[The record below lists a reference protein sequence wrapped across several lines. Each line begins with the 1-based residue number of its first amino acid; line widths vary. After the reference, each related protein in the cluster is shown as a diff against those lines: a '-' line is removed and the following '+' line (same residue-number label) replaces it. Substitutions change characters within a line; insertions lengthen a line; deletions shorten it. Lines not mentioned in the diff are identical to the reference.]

1 MKIDLKMMRKKNFN
15 SMCLKDNKK
24 KIDIINSKNKF
35 NTISSCPICSSKKR
49 KEVITKFGIK
59 IFNCLK
65 CDVDYSSKKP
75 KNFSDLYSTDDYI
88 NYSLNVYDK
97 SRKYKIKRFGNERI
111 SILQKYKKKGTLLD
125 FGCGTGWFL
134 ELAKKYYDSYGIE
147 FSDQLREHLDKKYN
161 IKAFKDM
168 SKLPKNLK
176 FDIITAFDVIEHV
189 ESPISFLRMIKKY
202 LKKDGIALIYTPNK
216 DSLGFKYLKFY
227 NNLLCP
233 PSHLFYFAENSFKFM
248 CKKTNFKLIE
258 HQTRGLDFGD
268 IYAYQNEKTDK
279 KLANLIFKKSHQ
291 LQQIFD
297 ELKFSNHSRYIIK
310 K

>member
-1 MKIDLKMMRKKNFN
+1 MRKKGFN
-15 SMCLKDNKK
+15 SLCLKDNKK
-24 KIDIINSKNKF
+24 KIDIISSKSKF
-35 NTISSCPICSSKKR
+35 NIISSCPICSSKKR
-49 KEVITKFGIK
+49 KEVISKFGIK
-59 IFNCLK
+59 IYNCLN

-75 KNFSDLYSTDDYI
+75 KNFSDLYSTDDLI
-88 NYSLNVYDK
+88 NHYLNVYDK
-97 SRKYKIKRFGNERI
+97 SRKYKINRFGKERI

-147 FSDQLREHLDKKYN
+147 FSDQLREYLQKKHN

-189 ESPISFLRMIKKY
+189 ESPVRFLKMIKKY

-216 DSLGFKYLKFY
+216 NSLGFNYLKFY

-233 PSHLFYFAENSFKFM
+233 PAHLFYFAENSFKFM
-248 CKKTNFKLIE
+248 CKKTNFKLIS
-258 HQTRGLDFGD
+258 HQTKGLDFGD
-268 IYAYQNEKTDK
+268 IYAYQNEKKDK
-279 KLANLIFKKSHQ
+279 KLAKLILKNSHQ
-291 LQQIFD
+291 MQQIFD